1 MVKDAVERQARSQR
15 VWLDSALLQR
25 RHRDAMTRLGEIV
38 HGLAASGELGDLEE
52 FPEIARQLAVL
63 EDLEERIA
71 EAATRAREATERA
84 RDAAER
90 FVERAAWP
98 ATEGVRRAWEAGA
111 AVRGGRRGAST
122 GPADMAMDDD
132 DDPFDVDPFDDE
144 PPRRPSARVGAD
156 ARRHAAKK
164 PRSRPRRTGGIEFV
178 DDEPDDGDTP

>member
-25 RHRDAMTRLGEIV
+25 RHREAMTRLGEIV
-38 HGLAASGELGDLEE
+38 HALAASGELGDLEE

-63 EDLEERIA
+63 EDLEERIV
-71 EAATRAREATERA
+71 EAGERAREATERA

-111 AVRGGRRGAST
+111 AVRGGRRGAPT
-122 GPADMAMDDD
+122 GAAGMPMDDE
-132 DDPFDVDPFDDE
+132 DPFDVDPFDDE
-144 PPRRPSARVGAD
+144 PPPTPSATARAETTRRSPRRP
-156 ARRHAAKK
+156 
-164 PRSRPRRTGGIEFV
+164 PPRPRRTGGIEFV
-178 DDEPDDGDTP
+178 DDEPDDGSST